1 MTNPGPL
8 GGGDRPLTGPDTDL
22 FAAGEVPPAAVPPPP
37 AYEPTELLEPAPETE
52 LLDPTPEY
60 DSLAED
66 TVFEIPLTSVAVEP
80 LVVEEI
86 GYLAEPPVRSG
97 PLAAVTSFAA
107 ERPAVFLGA
116 ALAAGWLVGRILSS
130 SDDD

>member
-8 GGGDRPLTGPDTDL
+8 GGDDRPPTGPDTDL
-22 FAAGEVPPAAVPPPP
+22 FAAGEVPPAAVPAPP
-37 AYEPTELLEPAPETE
+37 AYEPTELLEP
-52 LLDPTPEY
+52 TPEY

-66 TVFEIPLTSVAVEP
+66 TAFEVPLTPVVVEP
-80 LVVEEI
+80 LVVQETD
-86 GYLAEPPVRSG
+86 YLAEPPVRSG

-107 ERPAVFLGA
+107 DRPAVFVGA
-116 ALAAGWLVGRILSS
+116 ALAAGWLVGKVLSS